1 MEREELFEIVDAI
14 LNKATDADVEVI
26 IEALKRRGQRSG
38 SGTYRGVDPG
48 RLAKESAKTISSQMS
63 YSVDGIRKMIQNFA
77 VDVIR
82 KEAPELSEEQISEL
96 LEAWVPDP
104 GKGPKQ
110 PDLPPDI
117 LLTMIKQFLA
127 YSTGTMP
134 ASEQMELEHQIPDW
148 QRKYW
153 EKMPSGI
160 RSVLSLFLKGKID
173 SETCW
178 EKIYSDLGLE

>member
-1 MEREELFEIVDAI
+1 MERDELYEIVDAL

-26 IEALKRRGQRSG
+26 IEALKRRGNGAGR
-38 SGTYRGVDPG
+38 GTFRGVDPG
-48 RLAKESAKTISSQMS
+48 KLAKESAKALSSQMS
-63 YSVDGIRKMIQNFA
+63 YSVDGIRKMIQKFA

-82 KEAPELSEEQISEL
+82 KEAPELSEEQISQL

-104 GKGPKQ
+104 GKGPEKAS
-110 PDLPPDI
+110 LPPDV

-127 YSTGTMP
+127 YSTGAMSAT
-134 ASEQMELEHQIPDW
+134 EQMELEHQIPDW

-160 RSVLSLFLKGKID
+160 RSVISLFLKGKID
-173 SETCW
+173 ADTCW
-178 EKIYSDLGLE
+178 ERIYSDLDLD